1 MQVVWLWNRHRR
13 CRRLLSAYLD
23 GEVTA
28 PERRM
33 VAEHLSECRACA
45 SELEEL
51 KMTVV
56 LLRDLPDLPVPRSFT
71 LEREPVPAD
80 GGTGLLRAARL
91 ATAAAGSLAAA
102 MLVGTM
108 VVGVFIEGTDDSEPA
123 SDSPAAMVEA
133 APAPAA
139 QPMSAAAAPA
149 APAAAIRAAPAPA
162 AAVEV
167 SPTPVAAAMAAARAE
182 TSTETEETA
191 VEEKSP
197 APSPSATP
205 PPSPTVTPAPVEATP
220 LALATAVVTGDAYGT
235 GQEEEPR
242 SDASWRLPA
251 ALSGLLI
258 LFAAATC
265 WLTVLI
271 RRRSP

>member
-13 CRRLLSAYLD
+13 CLRLLSAYLD

-28 PERRM
+28 SERRM
-33 VAEHLSECRACA
+33 VAEHLSECGACT

-108 VVGVFIEGTDDSEPA
+108 AVGVFIEGMDDSEPA
-123 SDSPAAMVEA
+123 SDSPATMVEA

-139 QPMSAAAAPA
+139 QPMSAAPAPA
-149 APAAAIRAAPAPA
+149 PTAPA
-162 AAVEV
+162 AAVDI
-167 SPTPVAAAMAAARAE
+167 SPTPVAAARSAPIPDTAK
-182 TSTETEETA
+182 ETEE
-191 VEEKSP
+191 
-197 APSPSATP
+197 
-205 PPSPTVTPAPVEATP
+205 
-220 LALATAVVTGDAYGT
+220 
-235 GQEEEPR
+235 
-242 SDASWRLPA
+242 
-251 ALSGLLI
+251 
-258 LFAAATC
+258 AAATAAETAEGVP
-265 WLTVLI
+265 LGLALPGQIGTAKSMDYPLVI
-271 RRRSP
+271 

>member
-28 PERRM
+28 SERRM
-33 VAEHLSECRACA
+33 VAEHLSECGACT

-71 LEREPVPAD
+71 LERAPVPAD

-91 ATAAAGSLAAA
+91 ATAAAGSFAAV

-108 VVGVFIEGTDDSEPA
+108 AVGVLTGGADDSESA
-123 SDSPAAMVEA
+123 MQSDYIPAAAPVPAA
-133 APAPAA
+133 APA
-139 QPMSAAAAPA
+139 SAAPA
-149 APAAAIRAAPAPA
+149 APAAA
-162 AAVEV
+162 
-167 SPTPVAAAMAAARAE
+167 AMAAPIPDTAE
-182 TSTETEETA
+182 ETEEVAATA
-191 VEEKSP
+191 AETETP

-205 PPSPTVTPAPVEATP
+205 LPSPTVTPAPVEVMSQ
-220 LALATAVVTGDAYGT
+220 AVADAAEVDDPGP
-235 GQEEEPR
+235 EEEPR
-242 SDASWRLPA
+242 SDAPWRLPA
-251 ALSGLLI
+251 ALGGLLL
-258 LFAAATC
+258 LFAAATG

-271 RRRSP
+271 RRRSL